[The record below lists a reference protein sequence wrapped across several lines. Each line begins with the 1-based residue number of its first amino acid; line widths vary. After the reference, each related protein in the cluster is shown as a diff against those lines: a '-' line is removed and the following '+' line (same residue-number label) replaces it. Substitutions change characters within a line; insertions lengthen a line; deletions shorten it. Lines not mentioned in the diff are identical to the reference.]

1 MQGSKIQSHR
11 VIPLLVFVRKMRDE
25 NKDQWKGFCPK
36 SNIFWL
42 HYLSD
47 KLTSGEVKYT
57 NKRSKAHK
65 AALQEI
71 EQHKKSLLK
80 NSSAMEFVRQ
90 LT

>member
-1 MQGSKIQSHR
+1 MCLI
-11 VIPLLVFVRKMRDE
+11 LLSRKMREE

-36 SNIFWL
+36 TNIFWL

-47 KLTSGEVKYT
+47 KLTSGEVKYI

-71 EQHKKSLLK
+71 EQHKSLLLK
-80 NSSAMEFVRQ
+80 HCSATAFVHH
-90 LT
+90 LAGPL